1 MAQRV
6 AVSIDVGAGAP
17 IEVIRQLVDDLD
29 TVCQFG
35 GALQYRASVAD
46 AQRIVLR
53 NPDRWLDGRD
63 WRRYLRDAPDY
74 YEKRYS
80 EIAPDSRVLAYEL
93 VETAV
98 SRYLAENNPTS
109 DTITTVES
117 IRYSNPFDIVLGA
130 AMIVATVVLPTI
142 RDWQARR
149 RVNDAIATDVENT
162 VLARKLLRDELVRRM
177 IEGDLPL
184 SAGQIDDLL
193 TLDVT
198 RAMQALGNAHP
209 NLRELESGDQ
219 DDVPEPDVEP

>member
-1 MAQRV
+1 MAQLV

-53 NPDRWLDGRD
+53 SPDRWLDGRD

-74 YEKRYS
+74 YETRL
-80 EIAPDSRVLAYEL
+80 APGGRIPPYEL
-93 VETAV
+93 VEAAV
-98 SRYLAENNPTS
+98 ARYLAENNPTP

-130 AMIVATVVLPTI
+130 AIIVATVVLPTI

-149 RVNDAIATDVENT
+149 RLNDAVATDVENT

-184 SAGQIDDLL
+184 SAAQIDDLL

-198 RAMQALGNAHP
+198 RAMQALGNAQP
-209 NLRELESGDQ
+209 NLRELETGHEDE
-219 DDVPEPDVEP
+219 VPEPDVEP